1 MVEPTGHE
9 SIVVFE
15 LAGERMV
22 ARVPAEV
29 SVRSGEPVRLT
40 LRTRRAYL
48 FDRASEES
56 LTAEVR
62 DAPARPV
69 SVGGRG

>member
-1 MVEPTGHE
+1 
-9 SIVVFE
+9 
-15 LAGERMV
+15 MV
-22 ARVPAEV
+22 ARVPARG
-29 SVRSGEPVRLT
+29 VRAGGEPVRLT

-56 LTAEVR
+56 LTVDVR
-62 DAPARPV
+62 DPRAHLV